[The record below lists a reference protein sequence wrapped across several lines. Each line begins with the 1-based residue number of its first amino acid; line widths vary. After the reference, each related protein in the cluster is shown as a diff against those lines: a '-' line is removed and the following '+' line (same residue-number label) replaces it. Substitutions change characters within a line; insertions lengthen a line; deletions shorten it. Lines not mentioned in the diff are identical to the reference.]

1 MRSTFHGLET
11 ARRGM
16 TTQQSALYVT
26 GHNISNANTPG
37 YSRQVVNLQQTEAYP
52 AASMNRPMIPGLLGT
67 GVEAGSIARVRE
79 QFLDIQYRGETMKNG
94 YYSSKNEALYKME
107 QIMNEP
113 SDDGL
118 ANTMNRFWNSLQ
130 DLATNPEDDGARL
143 VVAQRG
149 QAVAD
154 TFNYLSTT
162 LSTVKGDIKSELDV
176 TTNSINTLLTQ
187 INSLNKQ
194 ITEIEPHGY
203 LPNDLYDQRD
213 SLVDQL
219 SGLVNVKVTKEKP
232 ANYGNALAN
241 AEGSY
246 KIELMDRTNTTSY
259 GTLVDGTNFKVNS
272 IGVTYATEVVG
283 GNNVE
288 YVSGVTIQDGAT
300 VTDFDFFG
308 KLNGLIESYGYKDNN
323 GQVAGSYVNMLNNLD
338 KLANAFATEF
348 NRVHESGKQ
357 YNSNLNAPAFFMN
370 ITSAKTIKVNQDIFT
385 NPGLIAAAKQDN
397 SAGDGSNALELAA
410 VMSKQV
416 STFGDQASVA
426 GIAGNLNS
434 FYQGMIGAMAVEA
447 QEAQRL
453 KLNSEVLITS
463 VDNNRQSVSGVSID
477 EEMTN
482 MIKFQ
487 HAYNASARN
496 ITVID
501 EMLDKIINGLGTGG
515 R

>member
-16 TTQQSALYVT
+16 VTQQSALYVT

-37 YSRQVVNLQQTEAYP
+37 YSRQVVNFQQTEAYP
-52 AASMNRPMIPGLLGT
+52 AASVNRPMMPGTLGT

-79 QFLDIQYRGETMKNG
+79 QFLDIQYRGENMKNG
-94 YYSSKNEALYKME
+94 YYSSKSEALYKME

-162 LSTVKGDIKSELDV
+162 LSTIKYDLKSEIDV
-176 TTNSINTLLTQ
+176 TTNSVNTLLTQ

-194 ITEIEPHGY
+194 ISEIEPHGY

-219 SGLVNVKVTKEKP
+219 SNLVNVRVTKEKP
-232 ANYGNALAN
+232 ANYGNALAI
-241 AEGSY
+241 AEGTY

-259 GTLVDGTNFKVNS
+259 GTLVDGTNFTVNPV
-272 IGVTYATEVVG
+272 GVTYATETVN
-283 GNNVE
+283 GNSVE
-288 YVSGVTIQDGAT
+288 YISGVTIQGGTT
-300 VTDFDFFG
+300 VTSYDFFG
-308 KLNGLIESYGYKDNN
+308 KLNGLVESFGYKNAN
-323 GQVAGSYVNMLNNLD
+323 GEVTGSYMRMLNDLD
-338 KLANAFATEF
+338 KLANAFAKEF
-348 NRVHESGKQ
+348 NSVHESGKQ
-357 YNSNLNAPAFFMN
+357 YNSNLNAPSFFN
-370 ITSAKTIKVNQDIFT
+370 DITSAKTIKMNPAIFT
-385 NPGLIAAAKQDN
+385 NPALIAAAKQDN

-410 VMSKQV
+410 VMSKEV
-416 STFGDQASVA
+416 STFADQASVT
-426 GIAGNLNS
+426 GITGNLNS
-434 FYQGMIGAMAVEA
+434 FYEGMIGAMAVEA
-447 QEAQRL
+447 QESKRL
-453 KLNSEVLITS
+453 KLNSEVLITT
-463 VDNNRQSVSGVSID
+463 VDNNRQSVTGVSID

-496 ITVID
+496 ITIID